1 MYNEAYGPDI
11 GVALIILSI
20 HEAYGHDI
28 GVALIIHYPFM
39 KPTDMTSA

>member
-11 GVALIILSI
+11 GVALII
-20 HEAYGHDI
+20 
-28 GVALIIHYPFM
+28 HYTFM